1 MAAPRQP
8 KGNPTLSDDAR
19 TELQRKELDAL
30 HNKLAKRGI
39 DDGKRRDLFRAT
51 EVPGGFEGRLERELS
66 EVQQKRGVL
75 NEMLERRTADHTQLH
90 LIHGIPPCESLT
102 KCAHENADCA
112 VGMDAFT
119 LKEIGILS
127 FSTGYQAFLVASR
140 TADRLGPA
148 SASSYGA
155 IVDRLVRPAKDGD
168 LGLSYREVAL
178 LRIEARGLPL
188 PFAEKFVES
197 EANAVKKARSE
208 YIHPRKN
215 RSRGKGPKL
224 GQSEDPDKVK

>member
-8 KGNPTLSDDAR
+8 KGNLTLSDDAR
-19 TELQRKELDAL
+19 KELQRKELDAL

-51 EVPGGFEGRLERELS
+51 EVPRGFEGRLEKELS
-66 EVQQKRGVL
+66 EVQHRHGVL
-75 NEMLERRTADHTQLH
+75 NEMLERRTADHVQLH
-90 LIHGIPPCESLT
+90 LMHGIPPCESLT
-102 KCAHENADCA
+102 KCANENADSS

-127 FSTGYQAFLVASR
+127 FSTGYQAFLVACR
-140 TADRLGPA
+140 TSDRFGRA

-155 IVDRLVRPAKDGD
+155 IVDRLVRPAKEGD
-168 LGLSYREVAL
+168 HGLSYREIAL
-178 LRIEARGLPL
+178 LRIEARGLLL
-188 PFAEKFVES
+188 PFAEKFLES
-197 EANAVKKARSE
+197 ETNAVKKARSE
-208 YIHPRKN
+208 HIHPRKN
-215 RSRGKGPKL
+215 RSRGKRPKR